1 MVAEIGE
8 IRAAVGSCVRVVRWS
23 SSDKRRLLREDI
35 LLSVLHQRITLMSSA
50 VLNFGPNWKE
60 LG

>member
-23 SSDKRRLLREDI
+23 SSDKRRLLRDYM
-35 LLSVLHQRITLMSSA
+35 LSVLHQRITLMSSA